1 MLLLELQWRLFF
13 LLDLEEGLGRVALTE
28 ESMQLVLVM
37 ELFILLVNPE
47 EADFLSLE
55 LVSAESEAD
64 LLPFVFDA
72 FIILT
77 NNIDWYIL
85 SFLNKNI
92 GSLIIMNSVFLE
104 YFWPCEVFFELMISL
119 ERWVLG

>member
-13 LLDLEEGLGRVALTE
+13 LLDFEEGLGRFALTE

-64 LLPFVFDA
+64 LLPFVVDA

-85 SFLNKNI
+85 SFSNKNI

-104 YFWPCEVFFELMISL
+104 YFWRCEVFLN
-119 ERWVLG
+119 